1 LLTIFYLL
9 NGSGKK
15 MYIAWL
21 PMMNKWIKYGV
32 MAGVCTAIAVLVTL
46 FLQEE
51 PRPFPDSAVTLK
63 DTLLADRWLVEAD
76 SIFYSKEPD
85 SQRIRKVFQL
95 THQADSISVPL
106 QYYKGLGKSSVFKAK
121 AWHVRGNKDSTRYHA
136 RQAIEVCSDH
146 HIYIQLASALYQL
159 GETYELNDAEIERRI
174 KYTEEAARNFDRGG
188 MRNEGAVI
196 LQVTADFCMIANDLF
211 KSRRLLHKAI
221 TIFNECGVKD
231 TKGAYDLL
239 NQVEVSLGNYRKAYE
254 YGLKA
259 VEKIRE
265 SNDSLSP
272 LICTIYNRTGIA
284 LYKLNKHD
292 SAVIFY
298 RRSLT
303 LAEYNHDLS
312 AIRQLTSNLLVGLN
326 GAQQYDS
333 MLAVVQRYRRQP
345 YPPSKNFDLIIDYLR
360 LSAYLGKGDMMRQ
373 KALSDSLRMRLPG
386 ITDNDYTQ
394 YGYLQVITSD
404 LKRGRFHAAHALMP
418 EAERVFRRNE
428 RNDGLQSLYALK
440 IMSDTLARNYRAAIG
455 SSIWYKSLTDSI
467 FLITRD
473 RQVAKLE
480 KQFRAEALLQDEL
493 KMQRTQLIE
502 ANIQLREK
510 ELTQTKTGFFIF
522 LVCSLLLAVFVVVT
536 YRIYTLKQKNNLLV
550 RQQKESTDQQNASLK
565 KLVDKQVKLI
575 AEKEWLIKEVHHRVK
590 NNLQVVVSL
599 LSFQSRYLTDEA
611 ARDAI
616 VNSQNRVRSMS
627 IIHQQLYQ
635 DETLK
640 YVNISKYIQV
650 LISYL
655 RDVLNPKVP
664 VRFETDILNG
674 EMDVADV
681 VPIGLIL
688 NEAITNAVK
697 YAFVGKQQG
706 IISISLIKN
715 GEGYYVLTI
724 ADDGV
729 GLPEGFDAERSNTL
743 GFNLMHTM
751 SEELHASFTIRQ
763 SEGLQLLFLF
773 RERKNK

>member
-1 LLTIFYLL
+1 
-9 NGSGKK
+9 

-21 PMMNKWIKYGV
+21 PTMNKWIKYGV
-32 MAGVCTAIAVLVTL
+32 IAGVCTAIGVLVAL
-46 FLQEE
+46 YVQEG
-51 PRPFPDSAVTLK
+51 PRPLGDSSVTLK

-76 SIFYSKEPD
+76 SIFYSKDTD
-85 SQRIRKVFQL
+85 SQRVDKVLQL
-95 THQADSISVPL
+95 TRQADSISVPL
-106 QYYKGLGKSSVFKAK
+106 QYFKGLGKSSVFKAK

-136 RQAIEVCSDH
+136 RQAIEVCSAH

-159 GETYELNDAEIERRI
+159 GETYELNDEEIAWRI
-174 KYTEEAARNFDRGG
+174 KYTEEAAWNFDRGG
-188 MRNEGAVI
+188 LRNEGAVI
-196 LQVTADFCMIANDLF
+196 LQVAADYCMMADDLF

-221 TIFNECGVKD
+221 SIFNECGVKD

-259 VEKIRE
+259 MEMARE
-265 SNDSLSP
+265 SKDSLSP

-284 LYKLNKHD
+284 LYKLNKYD
-292 SAVIFY
+292 SAVICY
-298 RRSLT
+298 RRSLAI
-303 LAEYNHDLS
+303 AEYNHDLP

-326 GAQQYDS
+326 AVQQYDS

-360 LSAYLGKGDMMRQ
+360 LSAYLGNGDVMRQ
-373 KALSDSLRMRLPG
+373 KALADSLRMRLPG

-404 LKRGRFHAAHALMP
+404 LKRGRFQAAHALMP

-428 RNDGLQSLYALK
+428 RKDGLQSLYALK
-440 IMSDTLARNYRAAIG
+440 IMSDTLSGNYPAAIR
-455 SSIWYKSLTDSI
+455 SSIRYKTLIDSI

-473 RQVAKLE
+473 QQVARLE
-480 KQFRAEALLQDEL
+480 KQFRSESLLQDEL
-493 KMQRTQLIE
+493 KAQRTQLIE
-502 ANIQLREK
+502 ANIQLQEK
-510 ELTQTKTGFFIF
+510 ELAQSQTSFFII
-522 LVCSLLLAVFVVVT
+522 LTCSLLLAVFVVIT

-550 RQQKESTDQQNASLK
+550 RQQKESIDQQNTSLK
-565 KLVDKQVKLI
+565 RLVDKQERLI
-575 AEKEWLIKEVHHRVK
+575 AEKEWLIREVHHRVK

-640 YVNISKYIQV
+640 YVNVSKYIQV

-655 RDVLNPKVP
+655 RDVLHPKVP
-664 VRFETDILNG
+664 VRFETSIPDC

-688 NEAITNAVK
+688 NEAITNGVK
-697 YAFVGKQQG
+697 YAFRGKQQG
-706 IISISLIKN
+706 TISISLHKD
-715 GEGYYVLTI
+715 GEGYYWLTI
-724 ADDGV
+724 VDDGV

-743 GFNLMHTM
+743 GFNLMKTM
-751 SEELHASFTIRQ
+751 SEELRASFTIRQ
-763 SEGLQLLFLF
+763 GNGLQLLFRF
-773 RERKNK
+773 RERTGSAGPTILDREE